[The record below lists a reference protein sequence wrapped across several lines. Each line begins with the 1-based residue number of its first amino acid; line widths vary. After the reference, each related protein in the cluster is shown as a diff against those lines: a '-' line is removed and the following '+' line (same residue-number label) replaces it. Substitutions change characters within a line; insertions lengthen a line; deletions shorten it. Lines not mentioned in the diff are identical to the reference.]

1 MADGCLETV
10 PCLTSSSSSSYA
22 DYLSYCYYCYFY
34 EKAIS
39 LRFSLIEPLTGYD
52 CFICCVLW
60 DWAELRVAGI
70 SCIDFWTLLT
80 VTECCELFLLAGR
93 SGERGVLP
101 PPLVPWCRLPISD
114 SSLSWAI
121 SARATGW
128 FLWSSSSSLPGMIDW
143 AGWSVAPSEILSWE
157 KLCPN

>member
-10 PCLTSSSSSSYA
+10 PYLTSSSSSSYA
-22 DYLSYCYYCYFY
+22 DYLSYCYYFY

-39 LRFSLIEPLTGYD
+39 LRFSLIEPLTGCD

-80 VTECCELFLLAGR
+80 VTEC
-93 SGERGVLP
+93 
-101 PPLVPWCRLPISD
+101 
-114 SSLSWAI
+114 
-121 SARATGW
+121 
-128 FLWSSSSSLPGMIDW
+128 
-143 AGWSVAPSEILSWE
+143 
-157 KLCPN
+157 